1 MRMRDKS
8 TLAGQ
13 TVTIKESAAQIGG
26 QPFVVEDWCQNVLG
40 GSWMNATGNPSAL
53 IYAARTAGSTPID
66 DEVLYGKINGL
77 GFLVHMDEIDR
88 ASATVAAG
96 N

>member
-1 MRMRDKS
+1 MIQRDKS
-8 TLAGQ
+8 PLAGQ
-13 TVTIKESAAQIGG
+13 TVTIKETAAQIGC

-40 GSWMNATGNPSAL
+40 GSWMNAVGNPSAL
-53 IYAARTAGSTPID
+53 IYAARTAGSTPLD

-77 GFLVHMDEIDR
+77 GYLVHVNELEP
-88 ASATVAAG
+88 ATAAAG